1 VAVSTYETFAG
12 SSFENVKAFLAYVQ
26 GAPSGVRGVPS
37 GIVRDL
43 QEMEERAK
51 RVRAMTGLMEPV
63 EFSPYVR
70 ELIEATASSEAGSE
84 GVLNRAGA

>member
-1 VAVSTYETFAG
+1 MAVSAYENFAG

-26 GAPSGVRGVPS
+26 GAPSGARGVPA

-63 EFSPYVR
+63 EFSPHVC
-70 ELIEATASSEAGSE
+70 ELIAAAAGGNAGAE
-84 GVLNRAGA
+84 GVLNRVGS